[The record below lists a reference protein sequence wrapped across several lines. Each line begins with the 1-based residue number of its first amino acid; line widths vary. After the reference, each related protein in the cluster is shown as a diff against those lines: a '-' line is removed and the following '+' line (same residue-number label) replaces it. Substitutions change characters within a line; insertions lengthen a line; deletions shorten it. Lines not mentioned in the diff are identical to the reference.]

1 MGKGKTMT
9 KISYILPCYNVG
21 RFIADTLGSLYAQ
34 GMSEDDF
41 EVICVNDCSTDDTRE
56 VIEGIQ
62 ATHGNLT
69 LLNQPRN
76 LYSGAARNRGLGVA
90 RGEYIWFIDADDLVK
105 PGTAPFLLEQARKDD
120 LDILMFNYDEFR
132 DGAPNRFLEHP
143 DIFRASEIRTG
154 CDFVE
159 KEFGGKLEQL
169 SLLWLRLVRRAH
181 IERFGIRFPDLYISQ
196 DCPFAWEALLRAEK
210 VKSIPGRYYNFR
222 SSAGS
227 ITANKNTAR
236 KAAVW
241 AFEFPVEMAALEE
254 RLDGTLT
261 EPIRQNLEQSI
272 RFEVNHF
279 ARRYLDLPASEK
291 PAYFKAMNSHR
302 GWLRRFRSYLSR
314 KNRIIYASRLLGER
328 VFARTAERLTR

>member
-1 MGKGKTMT
+1 MM

-21 RFIADTLGSLYAQ
+21 RFITDTLDSIYAQ
-34 GMSEDDF
+34 GMPEDAF

-56 VIEGIQ
+56 KIAAV
-62 ATHGNLT
+62 AARHGNLT
-69 LLNQPRN
+69 LLDQPRN
-76 LYSGAARNRGLGVA
+76 LYSGAARNRGLEVA
-90 RGEYIWFIDADDLVK
+90 RGEYIWFVDADDLVK
-105 PGTAPFLLEQARKDD
+105 PGSAPGLLEQAEKDD

-132 DGAPNRFLEHP
+132 DGAPDVFLEHP
-143 DIFRASEIRTG
+143 DIFRASGIETG

-159 KEFGGKLEQL
+159 KESGGRLEQL
-169 SLLWLRLVRRAH
+169 TLLWLRLVRRAH

-196 DCPFAWEALLRAEK
+196 DCPFAWEALLRAER

-241 AFEFPVEMAALEE
+241 AFQFPFEMAALEE
-254 RLDGTLT
+254 RLEGTLT
-261 EPIRQNLEQSI
+261 EPIRQDLEQSI
-272 RFEVNHF
+272 RFEVNRF

-291 PAYFKAMNSHR
+291 NAYFQSLKKAD
-302 GWLRRFRSYLSR
+302 GWLKRFRPYLSR
-314 KNRIIYASRLLGER
+314 KNRIIHASRLLGEKC
-328 VFARTAERLTR
+328 FARTAAKLTR

>member
-1 MGKGKTMT
+1 MT
-9 KISYILPCYNVG
+9 KLSYILPCYNVG

-76 LYSGAARNRGLGVA
+76 LYSGAARNRGLEVA
-90 RGEYIWFIDADDLVK
+90 RGEYIWFVDADDLVK
-105 PGTAPFLLEQARKDD
+105 PGSAPFLLEQARKDD

-132 DGAPNRFLEHP
+132 DGASGQYLEHP
-143 DIFRASEIRTG
+143 DIFRASGVESG
-154 CDFVE
+154 CGFVE
-159 KEFGGKLEQL
+159 KEFGGKLAQL

-181 IERFGIRFPDLYISQ
+181 IERYGIRFPDLYISQ
-196 DCPFAWEALLRAEK
+196 DCPFAWEALLRAER
-210 VKSIPGRYYNFR
+210 VKSIPGRYYDFR

-241 AFEFPVEMAALEE
+241 AFEFPVEMARLEH
-254 RLDGTLT
+254 RLEGTLT
-261 EPIRQNLEQSI
+261 GPIREDLEQSI
-272 RFEVNHF
+272 RFEVNRF
-279 ARRYLDLPASEK
+279 ARRYLDLPAQEK
-291 PAYFKAMNSHR
+291 PVYFQALKIHR
-302 GWLRRFRSYLSR
+302 DWLERFRPYLSR

-328 VFARTAERLTR
+328 IFARTAARLTR